1 MPSAPH
7 FQPTRLWA
15 HQSSPPTK
23 YSVLAGPPGPHGAR
37 PGGCKSPGSWPSGQA
52 ARHSHSSRN
61 KYPATSTE
69 PPGPSVDFPR
79 PLGPGLPGHICH
91 LQRDWGQHHGK
102 LLCFAERL
110 LGNVEMLLAV
120 SARPQKKARRAHR
133 PALNLDGASPTSTSG
148 LFSICPLRT
157 RRQTGRLKT
166 LAIDN
171 VH

>member
-15 HQSSPPTK
+15 HQSSPPTE
-23 YSVLAGPPGPHGAR
+23 YCVLAGPPGPQEAR
-37 PGGCKSPGSWPSGQA
+37 PGGCKSPGSWPFGQT
-52 ARHSHSSRN
+52 ARHLNSSGN

-69 PPGPSVDFPR
+69 PPGPSVDFPH

-120 SARPQKKARRAHR
+120 SARPQKKARGAHR
-133 PALNLDGASPTSTSG
+133 PALN
-148 LFSICPLRT
+148 
-157 RRQTGRLKT
+157 
-166 LAIDN
+166 
-171 VH
+171 